1 MKNLLLIICFI
12 LLFPLAHAETID
24 MNKYTNQQLIDLQSK
39 IMLELS
45 TRSGAKNIE
54 VPAGTYVAGID
65 FPSGTYSVQ
74 TKGIFVQFVAYQNK
88 SDMKAMLEQTDDFIM
103 AFSRSKQHII
113 DEENGI
119 GKIVIDDGNVINI
132 IGGTIFLTPYAG
144 LKIN

>member
-1 MKNLLLIICFI
+1 MKKFLLVVCFT

-24 MNKYTNQQLIDLQSK
+24 MNKYTDQQLIDLQSK

-54 VPAGTYVAGID
+54 IPAGTYIAGID

-74 TKGIFVQFVAYQNK
+74 TKGIFVQFVVYQNK
-88 SDMKAMLEQTDDFIM
+88 NDMKSVLEQTDDFIM

-119 GKIVIDDGNVINI
+119 GKIEIEDGNVLNI
-132 IGGTIFLTPYAG
+132 IGGTVFLTPYAG